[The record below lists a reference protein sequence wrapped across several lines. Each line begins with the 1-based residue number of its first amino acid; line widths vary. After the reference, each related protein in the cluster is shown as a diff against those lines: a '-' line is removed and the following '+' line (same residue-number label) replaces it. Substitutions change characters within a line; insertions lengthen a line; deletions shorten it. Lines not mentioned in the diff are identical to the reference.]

1 MSLSLN
7 KILLANVATNAAGSY
22 LQGVTIS
29 AIGIG
34 NTTLMNAGVSSAQFV
49 PAGAYI
55 LPQTTNNVAIEVNA
69 VTSAGANAWTTYI
82 AANVGGTII
91 SDGWKRKAPNSSQR
105 CAPLPICPIINTA
118 MSRKIPRPNSSVE

>member
-69 VTSAGANAWTTYI
+69 YTSAGANAWTTYI

-91 SDGWKRKAPNSSQR
+91 SDGWNVRANATTATQTLTLYTSNGGNNAPGTFNS
-105 CAPLPICPIINTA
+105 
-118 MSRKIPRPNSSVE
+118 

>member
-34 NTTLMNAGVSSAQFV
+34 NTTLMNAGVSSAQFI

-69 VTSAGANAWTTYI
+69 VTSANANAWVTYI

-91 SDGWKRKAPNSSQR
+91 SDGWNVRANATTATQTLTLYTSNGGNN
-105 CAPLPICPIINTA
+105 ATGTYNT
-118 MSRKIPRPNSSVE
+118 

>member
-7 KILLANVATNAAGSY
+7 KILLANAATNTAGAY
-22 LQGVTIS
+22 LQGITIT

-55 LPQTTNNVAIEVNA
+55 LPQTTNNVTIEVNA
-69 VTSAGANAWTTYI
+69 YTSANANVWTTYV
-82 AANVGGTII
+82 AANTGGTVI
-91 SDGWKRKAPNSSQR
+91 SDGWNVRANATTSTQSLTLYTSNGGNNAPGTF
-105 CAPLPICPIINTA
+105 NT
-118 MSRKIPRPNSSVE
+118 